1 MDTDEK
7 LKFIENELNE
17 RIERQTHLRN
27 GDKRLALRYKVI
39 AVFFAAAITILLG
52 VRVDATLTEIF
63 RDLALILGAMITVV
77 TAIDAFYDYRSL
89 WIRRTFLLARLSSLR
104 REVLFYA
111 IQPEQGELHMRKLDE
126 FLKRLDQILEDDLQ
140 NWMRLRS
147 GSEPQGISQA
157 QEQGSPKDH

>member
-7 LKFIENELNE
+7 LKFIKDELNK
-17 RIERQTHLRN
+17 RIERHSRKRN
-27 GDKRLALRYKVI
+27 SDKRRALGYKVI
-39 AVFFAAAITILLG
+39 AVCFAAAITILLG

-63 RDLALILGAMITVV
+63 RDVALIPGAMITVV
-77 TAIDAFYDYRSL
+77 NAIDAFYDYRSL
-89 WIRRTFLLARLSSLR
+89 WIRRTLLLARLYSLE
-104 REVLFYA
+104 REVLFYE
-111 IQPEQGELHMRKLDE
+111 IQPEQGETHMRKLDE